1 MLFLPV
7 RSTITHKQHAFRIFR
22 ITIDTSL
29 GNSIRIVQRESLV
42 KVAKSLSR
50 LPYYSEIESFSVLLL
65 RFIDRRTTNF
75 NNANDF
81 DRPAN

>member
-65 RFIDRRTTNF
+65 RFIDSVVKVGCTS
-75 NNANDF
+75 NDF